1 MRPSSLPSSPSIL
14 PTSSSR
20 PPSERAHHGKMKC
33 PQSFLDK
40 PAPLPMLTKRAALT
54 AVIVA
59 SATTPAAFA
68 AAPATHTRAR
78 VTEGNSYAK
87 YPIYPQYCSTPEEME
102 QRAIPPLKMHSS
114 HDSSGG
120 EGSNETDDTRKE
132 GTRLV
137 HVTALIR
144 HGARTP
150 WAGAP
155 GYQCWDGYWQSEET
169 GVWDCDL
176 MTYMS
181 PPSTGRNDAN
191 RRESYGQEESFETV
205 MSPEKDSEGILE
217 EEPDFLFEK
226 RYDALK
232 FASSAKQQQ
241 SSIYQ
246 VDPPY
251 TTTGNELNGT
261 CQLGQLL
268 MRGYEQELSNGKHI
282 RQAYFYDGNRTADE
296 HAASDPRMRLW
307 DLTVDRSGQTEVNNA
322 AGDATMTNNSTS
334 DTTATVSAT
343 VTIGDPTK
351 KIYQEPNLRYRAD
364 DEQRT
369 LMSGQILLRGLF
381 GPELLDSMRNDDES
395 TVIRLHTG
403 DYSKDV
409 LSINSG
415 ICPRLDELQQEAYGS
430 EEFRKWNET
439 SAEVAEVRR
448 FVKEEMGL
456 DMIPSSML
464 DCLMTTICTDR
475 TLPDFVNDYDG
486 SLGPKSW
493 AIDLDQTN
501 ANDNKFMFERI
512 ANYAIK
518 SHNFPYQYNDGAYAK
533 LGMGPLW
540 KEIVSN
546 ILPIVDSANYP
557 STTPPP
563 KMALFS
569 GHDTTLMPILA
580 TLGPE
585 VWHAYEWAPYASMIL
600 IEIHEVIDSDRKSD
614 FPSGYAFRLI
624 YNGDV
629 LTSKMDGCL
638 EDSELCD
645 AQILLD
651 RVLPF
656 AKFEDRD
663 CTLTATTPE
672 GGFEEKSKEMTTAAK
687 NLVESPGGVL
697 VVICIVLVSFVVGS
711 LLTIFFMKRC
721 FQEARHG
728 KGRISLGE
736 LSMTVLEEYDEA
748 YEENDAGGRSKPT
761 VYGATAV
768 TDPEHDIT

>member
-1 MRPSSLPSSPSIL
+1 MGFSQSSPRKPSSP
-14 PTSSSR
+14 PM
-20 PPSERAHHGKMKC
+20 PRAR
-33 PQSFLDK
+33 
-40 PAPLPMLTKRAALT
+40 TALT
-54 AVIVA
+54 AALIA

-68 AAPATHTRAR
+68 AAPATHTR
-78 VTEGNSYAK
+78 VLTNEGNSYEK

-102 QRAIPPLKMHSS
+102 QRAIPPLRMHPN
-114 HDSSGG
+114 DDGKNG
-120 EGSNETDDTRKE
+120 EGTNQNDDNRKE

-169 GVWDCDL
+169 GVWNCDL

-181 PPSTGRNDAN
+181 PPSTGKYDGN
-191 RRESYGQEESFETV
+191 RRENAEE
-205 MSPEKDSEGILE
+205 DSKGILE

-232 FASSAKQQQ
+232 FASSKQQQ

-246 VDPPY
+246 VDPQY

-268 MRGYEQELSNGKHI
+268 TRGYDQELSNGKHI
-282 RQAYFYDGNRTADE
+282 RQAYFYDGNKTADE

-307 DLTVDRSGQTEVNNA
+307 DLTVDRTGRTDVNDA
-322 AGDATMTNNSTS
+322 AGDAAMTNNSAS
-334 DTTATVSAT
+334 DATVATTTATG
-343 VTIGDPTK
+343 TIGDPTK
-351 KIYQEPNLRYRAD
+351 KIFQEPNLRYRAD

-381 GPELLDSMRNDDES
+381 GPELLSSMHNDDES

-409 LSINSG
+409 LSINSA

-430 EEFRKWNET
+430 EEFRNWNET
-439 SAEVAEVRR
+439 SAEVVEVRR
-448 FVKEEMGL
+448 FVKEELGL
-456 DMIPSSML
+456 DVIPSSML

-493 AIDLDQTN
+493 AVDQDQTN
-501 ANDNKFMFERI
+501 ANGNKFMFERI

-518 SHNFPYQYNDGAYAK
+518 SHNFPYQYNNGAYAK

-546 ILPIVDSANYP
+546 ILPIVDSVNHP
-557 STTPPP
+557 SSTPPP

-580 TLGPE
+580 TLGPD

-614 FPSGYAFRLI
+614 FPSGFAFRLI

-656 AKFEDRD
+656 AKFEDRN
-663 CTLTATTPE
+663 CELTATSPE
-672 GGFEEKSKEMTTAAK
+672 GGFEEKTKEMKTAAET
-687 NLVESPGGVL
+687 LVESPGGVL
-697 VVICIVLVSFVVGS
+697 VVICIVLVSAALGS
-711 LLTIFFMKRC
+711 LLTIFFMKRYL
-721 FQEARHG
+721 QNAREG
-728 KGRISLGE
+728 KGLISLGE
-736 LSMTVLEEYDEA
+736 LSMTVLEEYDDA
-748 YEENDAGGRSKPT
+748 YEKGDADGRSKPT
-761 VYGATAV
+761 IYGATAV
-768 TDPEHDIT
+768 TDPENEII